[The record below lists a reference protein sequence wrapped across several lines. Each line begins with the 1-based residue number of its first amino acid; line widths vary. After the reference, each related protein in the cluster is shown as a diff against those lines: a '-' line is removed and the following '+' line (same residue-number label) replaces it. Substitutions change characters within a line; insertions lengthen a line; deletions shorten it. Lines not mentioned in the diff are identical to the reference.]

1 MGDREEKTVLF
12 DESMLQQYQKNMT
25 GKSSLVIVD
34 GSGIQEYDLSKFVD
48 GAYTFGRNENNSI
61 RLIPALSQVI
71 MASSICRKADAISA
85 TITARTVLILPMVRS
100 LSRWHPISIMAAM
113 AEI

>member
-61 RLIPALSQVI
+61 RLN
-71 MASSICRKADAISA
+71 SSIVSGNHGELYLQEAFF
-85 TITARTVLILPMVRS
+85 
-100 LSRWHPISIMAAM
+100 
-113 AEI
+113 

>member
-34 GSGIQEYDLSKFVD
+34 GSGIQEYDLSKFV
-48 GAYTFGRNENNSI
+48 AVSYTH
-61 RLIPALSQVI
+61 L
-71 MASSICRKADAISA
+71 
-85 TITARTVLILPMVRS
+85 TLPTT
-100 LSRWHPISIMAAM
+100 
-113 AEI
+113 

>member
-34 GSGIQEYDLSKFVD
+34 GSGIQEYDLSKFV
-48 GAYTFGRNENNSI
+48 YFNI
-61 RLIPALSQVI
+61 
-71 MASSICRKADAISA
+71 
-85 TITARTVLILPMVRS
+85 
-100 LSRWHPISIMAAM
+100 
-113 AEI
+113 

>member
-34 GSGIQEYDLSKFVD
+34 GSGIQDTLSVGMK
-48 GAYTFGRNENNSI
+48 T
-61 RLIPALSQVI
+61 
-71 MASSICRKADAISA
+71 
-85 TITARTVLILPMVRS
+85 TVS
-100 LSRWHPISIMAAM
+100 D
-113 AEI
+113 

>member
-12 DESMLQQYQKNMT
+12 DESMLQQYQKNTT

-48 GAYTFGRNENNSI
+48 GASR
-61 RLIPALSQVI
+61 VI
-71 MASSICRKADAISA
+71 TASSICRKADAISA

>member
-61 RLIPALSQVI
+61 RL
-71 MASSICRKADAISA
+71 KADAISA

>member
-61 RLIPALSQVI
+61 RLN
-71 MASSICRKADAISA
+71 SSI
-85 TITARTVLILPMVRS
+85 ILPMVRS